1 MARLGAKLAVLRWC
15 SGPGHFTIRRLM
27 PPARACGGAGPSGFC
42 LYPSGMS
49 FMIQVSVFRGAVAL
63 LCAGSLVVCFAADG
77 VPPPAAAPVHWS
89 YGGEAGPSRWGS
101 LSPDYALCGAG
112 AAQSPIDI
120 PSSVGAAKARWQIR
134 YGSSGL
140 HLSHHEHVEDIIDNG
155 HTIQLDVDEGSSLTV
170 ADETYA
176 LKQLHFHVPSEHTIA
191 GRHAAMEI
199 HLVHQS
205 AAGRFAVLGVLVE
218 EGDAPNPEFA
228 KLVANLPAAKGETR
242 HVPEVSVRVESHL
255 PTTRAAHHYVGSLT
269 TPPCLESVQ
278 WLVLQQP
285 VLLAKSQISAI
296 ADRIG
301 PNARPTQALH
311 AREVEPLVL
320 EGE

>member
-1 MARLGAKLAVLRWC
+1 M
-15 SGPGHFTIRRLM
+15 T
-27 PPARACGGAGPSGFC
+27 
-42 LYPSGMS
+42 
-49 FMIQVSVFRGAVAL
+49 QVSRLRGAVAL
-63 LCAGSLVVCFAADG
+63 LCAGSLAVCYAADG
-77 VPPPAAAPVHWS
+77 APKPAAASAHWS
-89 YGGEAGPSRWGS
+89 YGGEAGPSRWGM
-101 LSPDYALCGAG
+101 LSSDYALCGAG
-112 AAQSPIDI
+112 SGQSPIDI
-120 PSSVGAAKARWQIR
+120 PSSAGATAARWQIE

-155 HTIQLDVDEGSSLTV
+155 HTIQLDVDAGSSLIM

-176 LKQLHFHVPSEHTIA
+176 LKQLHFHVPSEHTID

-218 EGDAPNPEFA
+218 EGGVPDAEFA

-242 HVPEVSVRVESHL
+242 HVPEVSVQLESHL
-255 PTTRAAHHYVGSLT
+255 PEKRVAHHYEGSLT
-269 TPPCLESVQ
+269 TPPCLENVQ

-311 AREVEPLVL
+311 AREVKRLVL
-320 EGE
+320 KAE

>member
-1 MARLGAKLAVLRWC
+1 M
-15 SGPGHFTIRRLM
+15 M
-27 PPARACGGAGPSGFC
+27 
-42 LYPSGMS
+42 
-49 FMIQVSVFRGAVAL
+49 QVSRFRVAVAL
-63 LCAGSLVVCFAADG
+63 LCAGAVAVCFAVDDA
-77 VPPPAAAPVHWS
+77 PAPTAVPVHWS
-89 YGGEAGPSRWGS
+89 YGGEAGPAHWGA

-120 PSSVGAAKARWQIR
+120 PSSAAATEARWQIQ

-155 HTIQLDVDEGSSLTV
+155 HTIQLDVDAGSSLTV
-170 ADETYA
+170 ADDTYA

-218 EGDAPNPEFA
+218 EGGAPDPEFA

-242 HVPEVSVRVESHL
+242 HVPEVFVRLESHL
-255 PTTRAAHHYVGSLT
+255 PATRAVHHYVGSLT
-269 TPPCLESVQ
+269 TPPCLENVQ

-311 AREVEPLVL
+311 AREVDSLSLDAE
-320 EGE
+320 